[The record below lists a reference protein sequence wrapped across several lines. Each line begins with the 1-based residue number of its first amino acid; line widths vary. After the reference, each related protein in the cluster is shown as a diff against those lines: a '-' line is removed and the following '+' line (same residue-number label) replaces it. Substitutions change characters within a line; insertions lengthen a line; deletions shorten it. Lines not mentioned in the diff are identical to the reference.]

1 MLSHPTVDRLR
12 EVGLIGMVH
21 ALEEQRRQPDSADLG
36 FEDRLAMLVD
46 REVLERDNKRL
57 KARLRFAGLRQLAAP
72 EDVDYR
78 AHRGLDRA
86 MFQRLAQGEWIER
99 QQNLLITGPTGVGKT
114 WLACALGQ
122 RACRD
127 NRSVLYQRVP
137 RMLEGLGLAR
147 GDGRYARMLKSLVRV
162 QVLILDDW
170 GLTPL
175 TAEQR
180 RDLLEIIDDRHGRTS
195 TIVTS
200 QLPVDNWHAHIGDPT
215 IADAVLDRLVHSA
228 HRLELRGES
237 LRKLRAAKNVKLDEA
252 TVSCPHS
259 TRLRTAPPPR
269 LASSESPAGFRRN
282 RWLASIGI
290 AGCFHRN
297 PQAGDPENKC
307 KPLIRWNAS
316 TRTLE
321 GVCSVPVGLD

>member
-1 MLSHPTVDRLR
+1 MLSHPTIDRLR
-12 EVGLIGMVH
+12 ELGLIGMVH
-21 ALEEQRRQPDSADLG
+21 ALEEQRRQPDSTDLN

-57 KARLRFAGLRQLAAP
+57 KARLRFAGLRQVAAP

-86 MFQRLAQGEWIER
+86 LFQRLAQCEWIER

-122 RACRD
+122 RACRN

-147 GDGRYARMLKSLVRV
+147 GDGRYARMLRSLGRV

-180 RDLLEIIDDRHGRTS
+180 RDLLEIIDDRHGRAA

-200 QLPVDNWHAHIGDPT
+200 QLPIDNWHAHIGD
-215 IADAVLDRLVHSA
+215 
-228 HRLELRGES
+228 
-237 LRKLRAAKNVKLDEA
+237 
-252 TVSCPHS
+252 S
-259 TRLRTAPPPR
+259 TL
-269 LASSESPAGFRRN
+269 S
-282 RWLASIGI
+282 
-290 AGCFHRN
+290 
-297 PQAGDPENKC
+297 
-307 KPLIRWNAS
+307 
-316 TRTLE
+316 
-321 GVCSVPVGLD
+321 

>member
-1 MLSHPTVDRLR
+1 MLSHPTIDRLR
-12 EVGLIGMVH
+12 ELGLIGMAH
-21 ALEEQRRQPDSADLG
+21 ALEDQRREPEAAQLS
-36 FEDRLAMLVD
+36 FEDRLALLVD

-57 KARLRFAGLRQLAAP
+57 KARLRFAGLRQSAAP

-86 MFQRLAQGEWIER
+86 LFQRLAQGEWIER

-137 RMLEGLGLAR
+137 RMLEGLSLAR
-147 GDGRYARMLKSLVRV
+147 GDGRYARMLKSLARA
-162 QVLILDDW
+162 QLLILDDW

-180 RDLLEIIDDRHGRTS
+180 RDLLEIIDDRHGRVS

-200 QLPVDNWHAHIGDPT
+200 QLPVENWHAHIGNPT
-215 IADAVLDRLVHSA
+215 IADAM
-228 HRLELRGES
+228 LRVVRVRS
-237 LRKLRAAKNVKLDEA
+237 RIPSRASSSRMVWLRADCVTPIFAAARVKLPSRA
-252 TVSCPHS
+252 TAMKVLRSV
-259 TRLRTAPPPR
+259 RLSRAIQWSGLWVYVDNR
-269 LASSESPAGFRRN
+269 L
-282 RWLASIGI
+282 
-290 AGCFHRN
+290 
-297 PQAGDPENKC
+297 
-307 KPLIRWNAS
+307 
-316 TRTLE
+316 
-321 GVCSVPVGLD
+321 

>member
-12 EVGLIGMVH
+12 ELGLVGMVH
-21 ALEEQRRQPDSADLG
+21 ALEEQRRQPDSNQLSFD
-36 FEDRLAMLVD
+36 DRLAMLVD

-57 KARLRFAGLRQLAAP
+57 KTRLRFAGLRQPASP

-86 MFQRLAQGEWIER
+86 LFQKLAQGEWIER

-122 RACRD
+122 RACCD

-147 GDGRYARMLKSLVRV
+147 GDGRYARMLKSLARV

-180 RDLLEIIDDRHGRTS
+180 RDLLEIIDDRHGRAA

-200 QLPVDNWHAHIGDPT
+200 QLPVENWHSHIGDPT

-237 LRKLRAAKNVKLDEA
+237 LRKLRATKANKLDEG
-252 TVSCPHS
+252 
-259 TRLRTAPPPR
+259 
-269 LASSESPAGFRRN
+269 PAN
-282 RWLASIGI
+282 
-290 AGCFHRN
+290 
-297 PQAGDPENKC
+297 
-307 KPLIRWNAS
+307 
-316 TRTLE
+316 
-321 GVCSVPVGLD
+321 